1 LASPFVLIVEG
12 AIQACLETLGMP
24 GGKIGRYWERI
35 ARVWTHF

>member
-12 AIQACLETLGMP
+12 AIQACLETPGTP